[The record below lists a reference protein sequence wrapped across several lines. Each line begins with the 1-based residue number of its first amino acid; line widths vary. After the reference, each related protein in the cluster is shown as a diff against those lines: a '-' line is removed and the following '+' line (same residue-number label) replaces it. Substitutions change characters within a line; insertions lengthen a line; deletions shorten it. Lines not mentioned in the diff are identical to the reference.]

1 MRTPVIAGNWKMNKT
16 AGQAVFIVQELEDLV
31 KDAAGV
37 EIVVAPPAI
46 ALRAIDVV
54 LGQDKSNIRLGAQN
68 MHWEEEG
75 AFTGEISPLMLLD
88 AGVKYVIIGH
98 SERRQ
103 LFGETDENVN
113 KKVKSA
119 LAHELI
125 PIMCCGETLEE
136 REGELTEKIIGGQ
149 VRAGLEGLAPGETAG
164 VVIAYEP
171 IWAIGTGRTA
181 TPEQANETC
190 AFVRATVAGMF
201 GQDIADKVRVLY
213 GGSVK
218 ADNIDTL
225 MATSD
230 IDGALV
236 GGACLEPASFARIV
250 KFNR

>member
-16 AGQAVFIVQELEDLV
+16 AGEAIFLVQELEDLV
-31 KDAAGV
+31 KDAKGV
-37 EIVVAPPAI
+37 EVIVAPPFI
-46 ALRAIDVV
+46 ALRGLEVV
-54 LGQDKSNIRLGAQN
+54 LDQDKPNIYLAAQN

-88 AGVKYVIIGH
+88 VGVTYVIIGH

-103 LFGETDENVN
+103 LFGETDDTVN

-119 LAHELI
+119 LAHDLI

-136 REGELTEKIIGGQ
+136 RESGKTEDVIGRQ
-149 VRAGLEGLAPGETAG
+149 VRAGLADLSASEVAGLI
-164 VVIAYEP
+164 IAYEP

-181 TPEQANETC
+181 TPEQANETV
-190 AFVRATVAGMF
+190 AFVRSVVLDMTGATVA
-201 GQDIADKVRVLY
+201 DEVRILY

-218 ADNIDTL
+218 PDNIDAL

-250 KFNR
+250 NFNR